1 MAIGGGCVKRGV
13 TRGNGARAADAT
25 PDGVAGARNPILC

>member
-13 TRGNGARAADAT
+13 TRENAT
-25 PDGVAGARNPILC
+25 RTLLCHI